1 MLLIL
6 KLNKSRS
13 FIFKKDIGNLTNTLD
28 IAQSHNQPKKHDKK
42 EEGCTTK
49 LEKGINNTVFLKKG
63 AVRNPLPTMISAK
76 DFQNKKG

>member
-1 MLLIL
+1 M
-6 KLNKSRS
+6 
-13 FIFKKDIGNLTNTLD
+13 
-28 IAQSHNQPKKHDKK
+28 AQSHNQPKKHDKK